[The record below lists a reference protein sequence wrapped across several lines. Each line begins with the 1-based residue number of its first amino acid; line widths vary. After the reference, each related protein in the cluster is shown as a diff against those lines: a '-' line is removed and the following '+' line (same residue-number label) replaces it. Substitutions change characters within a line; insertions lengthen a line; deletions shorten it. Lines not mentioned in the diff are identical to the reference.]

1 MTDILFE
8 EEYFGFKSS
17 AEQYVLNIVNHIYK
31 IPTLKHY
38 KTLNPKWG
46 YFYVKYKPAKSK
58 TQYFITFD
66 KKEDKFLV
74 KNIISNHTKEYP
86 MFIKNEND

>member
-17 AEQYVLNIVNHIYK
+17 AEQYVLSIVNFIYK
-31 IPTLKHY
+31 IPKLKHY

-46 YFYVKYKPAKSK
+46 HFYVKYKPAKSK
-58 TQYFITFD
+58 TQYFIIFD
-66 KKEDKFLV
+66 RKEDKFLV

-86 MFIKNEND
+86 MFIKNGD